1 MALLRVSL
9 FVLSL
14 QAVHGALKAN
24 FTNNTRGLADADAA
38 PAHAG
43 CFVKKGNAMLA
54 VKLTYD
60 GNKFDIPGGC
70 TNGREPAKRTAER
83 ETWEESGY
91 PVEVNELLATVRG
104 GFRIYR
110 CSVKQQDP
118 GKGPDHEVSS
128 VQWINPWEVD
138 NFMQQHMWRYQDEQ
152 AYLYAQWLREGA
164 ENHEQNHDG
173 GHRRLIMV

>member
-9 FVLSL
+9 LVLSL

-110 CSVKQQDP
+110 RASAISMLCCCAFVPEPSGIRCSVKQQDP

-138 NFMQQHMWRYQDEQ
+138 NFMQPLAHNMF
-152 AYLYAQWLREGA
+152 
-164 ENHEQNHDG
+164 
-173 GHRRLIMV
+173 